1 MDEKKNL
8 IAEAYSEVS
17 SVKDAMQKAREVAD
31 DTTLSDREKLR
42 QLRQLVQ
49 GQYSTFKNYS
59 EQREARKKAVAAR
72 LQQARKDCGLTQRD
86 VAERIGVNMLTLSG
100 YETGK
105 SEVNIEVIVRLAKV
119 YNVPTDYLLCV
130 DDEL

>member
-1 MDEKKNL
+1 MDENKNR
-8 IAEAYSEVS
+8 IAEAYSEVTN
-17 SVKDAMQKAREVAD
+17 VKEAMQKAKEVAD
-31 DTTLSDREKLR
+31 DTSISDREKLR

-49 GQYSTFKNYS
+49 GSYSTFKAYS

-72 LQQARKDCGLTQRD
+72 LQQTRKECGLTQKE
-86 VAERIGVNMLTLSG
+86 VAERIGINTLTLSG
-100 YETGK
+100 YEIAK

>member
-1 MDEKKNL
+1 MDENKNR
-8 IAEAYSEVS
+8 IAEAYSEVTN
-17 SVKDAMQKAREVAD
+17 VKDAMQKAKEVAD

-72 LQQARKDCGLTQRD
+72 LQQARKDSGLTQKE
-86 VAERIGVNMLTLSG
+86 VAEQTGINLVTLSG
-100 YETGK
+100 YEIGRA
-105 SEVNIEVIVRLAKV
+105 EANYEAVVRLAKV
-119 YNVPTDYLLCV
+119 YNVPADYLLCV

>member
-8 IAEAYSEVS
+8 VAEAYSEVS
-17 SVKDAMQKAREVAD
+17 SVKDAMQKAKEVAD

-72 LQQARKDCGLTQRD
+72 LQQARKDCGLTQKD